1 MNVWRAAPVTPQA
14 RSTIFSALRSNLFST
29 SSSPVTKDQEPA
41 VDADMPHPDMENP
54 FQKERRL
61 CILCKHNID
70 VDYKNVKLL
79 SQFVSPYTGKLYEKH
94 ITGLCEKQQ
103 AKVLREIMKAKKCGM
118 MPHYLKMPKFLK
130 DPKLFDPFK
139 PTRPNPH

>member
-70 VDYKNVKLL
+70 VDYKV
-79 SQFVSPYTGKLYEKH
+79 
-94 ITGLCEKQQ
+94 
-103 AKVLREIMKAKKCGM
+103 
-118 MPHYLKMPKFLK
+118 
-130 DPKLFDPFK
+130 
-139 PTRPNPH
+139 